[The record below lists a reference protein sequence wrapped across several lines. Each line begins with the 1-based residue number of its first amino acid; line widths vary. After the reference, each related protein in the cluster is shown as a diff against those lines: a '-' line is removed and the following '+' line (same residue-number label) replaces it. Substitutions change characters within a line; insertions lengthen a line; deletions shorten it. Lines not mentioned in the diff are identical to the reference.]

1 MFTMKGT
8 GSVCALANIPGAEEI
23 LSLPIATPD
32 MRQTQ
37 MIISA
42 GKNLFPMIWL
52 NIIGLLVLF
61 HI

>member
-1 MFTMKGT
+1 MKGT

-32 MRQTQ
+32 IRQAKLTISIRKNFFPPIGWAN
-37 MIISA
+37 MI
-42 GKNLFPMIWL
+42 NL
-52 NIIGLLVLF
+52 LLLF